1 MFDRDQKR
9 LSLRN
14 VASILEVQRNAGVP
28 APPPL
33 RPPSPHPRQHR
44 LIECFHMTS
53 RRPYWWPKTM
63 KRRPCWRRK
72 PYDLVGVELL
82 S

>member
-28 APPPL
+28 APPPSA
-33 RPPSPHPRQHR
+33 PPPPTPGNIG
-44 LIECFHMTS
+44 L
-53 RRPYWWPKTM
+53 
-63 KRRPCWRRK
+63 
-72 PYDLVGVELL
+72 
-82 S
+82 